1 MGTLAS
7 GSGSKDLGNA
17 TSNASGSTTSAART
31 PPAAALELRVHG
43 VHGTSPASML
53 GVKDPRQVAGDGI
66 TGVFRTGDDLP
77 RRSLNDGHAVEA
89 YSWGALTSAVRGALG
104 WVQRVLWL
112 GLLPFALVN
121 LAYWSRLHVG
131 TDSRTGR
138 WGAGAVRWAALLL
151 TMLFVL
157 TSCFIS
163 LDLVAWQC
171 YRGGTKSCDVLP
183 SQLDFMMFL
192 APSQRLVVASMV
204 PLAGIALMWFLSHR
218 TLARYE
224 SSMDS
229 GPARAPQQPTGTD
242 AVSLRRRLAR
252 GWARL
257 RAKSKDEA
265 PDRPVQHL
273 LQDSRFW
280 SSTRRTTRLQQVH
293 LAAAVAT
300 LMAYVGVQV
309 WKLSGRPNV
318 WTFIAT
324 AILLA
329 SFVAAARL
337 HPQDLEY
344 YGPLRDEKGPR
355 DRWTPWLMRASVVLV
370 ALQLIG
376 LAEPSTADAS
386 RRWASDVAW
395 FGHNLWFIGTFVA
408 LSAINIAV
416 FVAGRMRRWLAPV
429 PILVFIGF
437 VVYATWLSVR
447 GDGASTQ
454 DELTLLLVGSLV
466 VAGVFFAWMLAWQWW
481 QARPERDRG
490 AKAWYGAG
498 PAVLIGASGWI
509 ALLFTTAAVT
519 AAAEYLNGPDQSV
532 SDLTSSSGKVEDSA
546 APERLTDTSTS
557 IVVGLSEGVVLRDGI
572 IVMGESDGES
582 PRLVRGAVEVGT
594 ADVVSGRLTRTL
606 PDTVLFKGTLTME
619 DTTLLL
625 VDTCWVT
632 APADPPTACHPETKG
647 FVSASEVQVPGQ
659 RLRVSTDGR
668 VRLSVDHP
676 PNTPLVVPQVLI
688 WAPIVQVVWVL
699 LAALLAIACFV
710 QLKVRVYPRIKDV
723 VRDDKVPTESRNDIR
738 SKRLRAAYA
747 HRAERLLELLGGV
760 TVGCVLVLL
769 CLSATG
775 QPPNTLVAT
784 LFPDWRSDL
793 PHLLASLSLYVVLAL
808 SAGFV
813 LLSSYVRRS
822 EATRKAVGILWDLTT
837 FWPRAAHPL
846 SPPCYAERVVP
857 ELTTRIRWAVGQHG
871 MVVVS
876 GHSQGSLIAAA
887 TLLRLGEDV
896 LEHVRLVTYG
906 SQLRALYGRIFPR
919 VLGPDVLGNEATSG
933 SPKFK
938 DPMPDAPDG
947 LSTRAVRPPGR
958 DLKRAKDDP
967 TWGPKTLWDLLGRD
981 GWFNFF
987 RRADP
992 LGWRVFSD
1000 HDSDHDIH
1008 TAEVPLPRAGDP
1020 GPTVATHSAYQHTPE
1035 YRDVVG
1041 TWLGE
1046 DIVHDADWTIG
1057 EVKPLPEP

>member
-7 GSGSKDLGNA
+7 GSGRQDLGNA
-17 TSNASGSTTSAART
+17 TSDAPGSTTSAT
-31 PPAAALELRVHG
+31 VPPPAAALELRVHG

-151 TMLFVL
+151 TMLIVL

-192 APSQRLVVASMV
+192 APSQRLVVASAV

-224 SSMDS
+224 SCTDS
-229 GPARAPQQPTGTD
+229 RLEAPPPAVPQPEPG
-242 AVSLRRRLAR
+242 SLRRRLAR
-252 GWARL
+252 LW
-257 RAKSKDEA
+257 AKSKDED
-265 PDRPVQHL
+265 PDRKVEHL

-280 SSTRRTTRLQQVH
+280 SSTRRTTRLQHIH

-309 WKLSGRPNV
+309 WKLSDRPNV
-318 WTFIAT
+318 WTFVAA
-324 AILLA
+324 AILLT

-344 YGPLRDEKGPR
+344 YGPLRDAKGPR
-355 DRWTPWLMRASVVLV
+355 DRWTPWLMRLSVLLV
-370 ALQLIG
+370 VFQLIG
-376 LAEPSTADAS
+376 LAEPSAADAS

-416 FVAGRMRRWLAPV
+416 FVAGRMHRWLAPV
-429 PILVFIGF
+429 PILVFVGF
-437 VVYATWLSVR
+437 VVYATWLSVH
-447 GDGASTQ
+447 GDGARTQ
-454 DELTLLLVGSLV
+454 DELWVLLQRSLLVAVL
-466 VAGVFFAWMLAWQWW
+466 FFTWMLLWQWS

-490 AKAWYGAG
+490 AKAWYGAA

-572 IVMGESDGES
+572 VVMGESEGDT

-619 DTTLLL
+619 DATLLL

-632 APADPPTACHPETKG
+632 APAEPPPACHPETKG
-647 FVSASEVQVPGQ
+647 FVSASEVSVPAQ

-668 VRLSVDHP
+668 VRLSVDQP

-699 LAALLAIACFV
+699 LAALIAIACFF
-710 QLKVRVYPRIKDV
+710 QLKARVYRRIKDLV
-723 VRDDKVPTESRNDIR
+723 DKDGVPTESRNDIR

-760 TVGCVLVLL
+760 TVVCVLGLL

-775 QPPNTLVAT
+775 LPPNALVGT
-784 LFPDWRSDL
+784 LFPELRSDL
-793 PHLLASLSLYVVLAL
+793 PHLVASMSLYVVLAL

-857 ELTTRIRWAVGQHG
+857 ELTTRIRWALRHHG
-871 MVVVS
+871 TVVVS

-887 TLLRLGEDV
+887 TLIRLEDE
-896 LEHVRLVTYG
+896 LENVRFVTYG

-919 VLGPDVLGNEATSG
+919 VLGPDVLGNEPTEG
-933 SPKFK
+933 CRKFK
-938 DPMPDAPDG
+938 DPMPDAPDQ
-947 LSTRAVRPPGR
+947 LVRRVLQPPDR
-958 DLKRAKDDP
+958 DLEKYDEGHPKH
-967 TWGPKTLWDLLGRD
+967 GPKTLWDLLGPE
-981 GWFNFF
+981 GWYNFF

-1000 HDSDHDIH
+1000 EDSDHDLV
-1008 TAEVPLPRAGDP
+1008 TPEVPPPRAGDP

-1035 YRDVVG
+1035 YRAVVC

-1046 DIVHDADWTIG
+1046 DVVHDADWTIG